1 MHTVRTLWRK
11 LMKRMRIA
19 AGIMVVAMAFSTAGC
34 DKLMHPRATSMTT
47 EETVVTSEST
57 TAKAT
62 KATKATSETAATSQ
76 ENKTP
81 SAALIGRWIGAGYN
95 SCPGGTLE
103 FKKDGTIHF
112 RNVNKKGGGGVDP
125 ALEIKTK
132 FKATD
137 KDVRTCNVTLAKS
150 GETTYKQL
158 ECKIDGHKLR
168 VRGLPM
174 AGDSYYDFYNASF
187 GSAKKSRDTQLYGE
201 WVYSGVN
208 DKKINNTEDERIEF
222 FQDNTAKI
230 TSYLPNDKRKENRG
244 RLDLYY
250 NVEYNWD
257 GSYMLLLWEKESGNL
272 YKVYYSYLLTTTKI
286 KFFTLLDPATRKM
299 TSKEYKRPMP
309 ALEDTT
315 TPTEK

>member
-1 MHTVRTLWRK
+1 
-11 LMKRMRIA
+11 MKKIA
-19 AGIMVVAMAFSTAGC
+19 LFLASAVLAAAACSGPLSPQ
-34 DKLMHPRATSMTT
+34 DKLT
-47 EETVVTSEST
+47 
-57 TAKAT
+57 
-62 KATKATSETAATSQ
+62 
-76 ENKTP
+76 
-81 SAALIGRWIGAGYN
+81 
-95 SCPGGTLE
+95 
-103 FKKDGTIHF
+103 
-112 RNVNKKGGGGVDP
+112 
-125 ALEIKTK
+125 
-132 FKATD
+132 
-137 KDVRTCNVTLAKS
+137 
-150 GETTYKQL
+150 
-158 ECKIDGHKLR
+158 
-168 VRGLPM
+168 
-174 AGDSYYDFYNASF
+174 
-187 GSAKKSRDTQLYGE
+187 
-201 WVYSGVN
+201 VN

-315 TPTEK
+315 TPTEQ